1 MHPGLEVKGLI
12 ADTVFE
18 LQEKLDVLY
27 EVATKLGLIVNP
39 LSAGDAFKRIHTVFS
54 QLKFDRN

>member
-1 MHPGLEVKGLI
+1 MYMYLKKTKNYNEVDEMGIRITWLSH
-12 ADTVFE
+12 D
-18 LQEKLDVLY
+18 LDL
-27 EVATKLGLIVNP
+27 NP